1 MQYTVRKATPD
12 DLQDFIGIASMFF
25 HESDNAG
32 RVTPRA
38 DKFATFFTGALE
50 LPDEIAILLAF
61 DQDGRIGGYSIP
73 IVQRV
78 FSTEPI
84 GDLYQFYVAGD
95 HRGSGCA
102 RMLVEA
108 TVAQYDA
115 WGCAISYSYAAAGV
129 AGPTGQPEKN
139 VALFRNLWQKYGY
152 KQSGIIMTREV

>member
-1 MQYTVRKATPD
+1 MAYYVRKAKAFD
-12 DLQDFIGIASMFF
+12 KAAFIKAAAIFF

-38 DKFATFFTGALE
+38 DKFGSFFDASLEAPDDIQILIAERGA
-50 LPDEIAILLAF
+50 DNAF
-61 DQDGRIGGYSIP
+61 AGYSIP

-84 GDLYQFYVAGD
+84 GDLYQFFVLPE
-95 HRGSGCA
+95 HRASLCA
-102 RMLVEA
+102 RALVKA

-115 WGCAISYSYAAAGV
+115 WGCAISYSYAAPGLK
-129 AGPTGQPEKN
+129 GSEKN